1 MSDFIQ
7 KKDYLSIFLFTW
19 VFIGCY
25 FLSKELTSNNL
36 LVVLPVSGLGAF
48 VGYKLGHWVTDKSK
62 GTKVLLVL
70 LCSVVFIGALL
81 LSNNRKNDEKKPY
94 MSDTAN
100 LLIGQWETDEDEG
113 FRIRLEIE
121 KDKAY
126 MSLSP
131 DYQKIEYDLLYS
143 NNAIQF
149 KEAGSL
155 KFQFDIENIDD
166 TSFTLSQSGETLVFT
181 KVE

>member
-1 MSDFIQ
+1 
-7 KKDYLSIFLFTW
+7 
-19 VFIGCY
+19 
-25 FLSKELTSNNL
+25 
-36 LVVLPVSGLGAF
+36 
-48 VGYKLGHWVTDKSK
+48 
-62 GTKVLLVL
+62 
-70 LCSVVFIGALL
+70 
-81 LSNNRKNDEKKPY
+81 
-94 MSDTAN
+94 
-100 LLIGQWETDEDEG
+100 
-113 FRIRLEIE
+113 LEIE

-149 KEAGSL
+149 KEAGRI
-155 KFQFDIENIDD
+155 KFQFDIEFIDD